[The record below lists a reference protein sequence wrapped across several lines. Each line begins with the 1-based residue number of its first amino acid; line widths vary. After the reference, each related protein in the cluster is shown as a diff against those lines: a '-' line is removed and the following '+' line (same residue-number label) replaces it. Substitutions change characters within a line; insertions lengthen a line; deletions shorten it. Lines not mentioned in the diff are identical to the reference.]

1 MPDTLTEI
9 RPTGPLRE
17 AGNALIELRDIRKTY
32 VRGDIATEV
41 LHGISL
47 EIHAGEFVAIMGAS
61 GSGKS
66 TLMNILGC
74 LDRPTEGGYFF
85 SGHDVADFSR
95 DELAGLRRDAFG
107 FVFQSYNLIAGA
119 TALENVEMPGVYAG
133 MARDARERAKSTGDK
148 IGNSVD
154 DAWIHTK
161 IAAKLMTDSDT
172 PSRKINV
179 DVVNGA
185 VTLRGAVN
193 SEVAKKEAER
203 IARETDGV
211 KKVTNLLKI
220 QAS

>member
-1 MPDTLTEI
+1 MTDSDLKQAVQTRI
-9 RPTGPLRE
+9 DANQDLR
-17 AGNALIELRDIRKTY
+17 NANLDVDADAEKNEVKLSGTVATQAQRTQAVELAK
-32 VRGDIATEV
+32 AA
-41 LHGISL
+41 
-47 EIHAGEFVAIMGAS
+47 HAGVAVRDEIKVDPS
-61 GSGKS
+61 R
-66 TLMNILGC
+66 
-74 LDRPTEGGYFF
+74 LDRTAYTE
-85 SGHDVADFSR
+85 D
-95 DELAGLRRDAFG
+95 
-107 FVFQSYNLIAGA
+107 
-119 TALENVEMPGVYAG
+119 

-193 SEVAKKEAER
+193 SEVAKREAER